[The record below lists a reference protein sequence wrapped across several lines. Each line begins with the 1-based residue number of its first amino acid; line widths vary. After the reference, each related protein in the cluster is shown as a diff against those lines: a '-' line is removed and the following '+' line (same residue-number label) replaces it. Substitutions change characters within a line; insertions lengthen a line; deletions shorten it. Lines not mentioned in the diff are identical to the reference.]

1 MDSATTCEASRVPLP
16 LPQTASRGVKI
27 AVAGGF
33 GVGKTTFVGAV
44 SEITPLRTEAEMTAA
59 STGTDDLS
67 TTPAKRT
74 TTVAFDFGRAALSPS
89 TVLYLFGTPGQE
101 RFEFMWRTVLKGAL
115 GAVVLVDTRRLK
127 DSFRCLDWVEDAG
140 VPYVVA
146 HNVFGREDQ
155 EHSLDDVRDALQMTP
170 GVPVMRCDARDRQSV
185 RGVLI
190 ALVQHVMRLADLQR
204 RQS

>member
-1 MDSATTCEASRVPLP
+1 MDSATSCEPPRMP

-59 STGTDDLS
+59 SIGTDDLS
-67 TTPAKRT
+67 ATPSKT
-74 TTVAFDFGRAALSPS
+74 GTTVAFDFGRAALSPS
-89 TVLYLFGTPGQE
+89 MVLYLFGAPGQE

-115 GAVVLVDTRRLK
+115 GTVVLVDTRRVE
-127 DSFRCLDWVEDAG
+127 DSFRSLDRVEDTSL
-140 VPYVVA
+140 PYVVA
-146 HNVFGREDQ
+146 HNVFGREDR
-155 EHSLDDVRDALQMTP
+155 EHSLDDVREALQMAP

-190 ALVQHVMRLADLQR
+190 ALVEHVMRLADPR
-204 RQS
+204 EGRA